1 MNNKLREYIDNLF
14 ATAPSNR
21 KTVEV
26 KEEILQNLTDKYND
40 LIAQGKSEDVAFNIA
55 VASIGDVSDLIRE
68 LQGLPR
74 HYEQMAEENER
85 RRSKSAVITA
95 IAVAMYIL
103 SPAPVILIQ
112 NEVGVVLLFVI
123 VAAAT
128 AMLIFNGINKN
139 KHQPVPDTMVEE
151 FKEWR
156 ERNTGKN
163 QLLKAVTSAVF
174 AVGLV
179 VYFLVSF
186 TTGAWHLT
194 WLIFPIIGA
203 VNGIVKALFDLAK

>member
-1 MNNKLREYIDNLF
+1 MNNRLREYIDNLF

-40 LIAQGKSEDVAFNIA
+40 LIAQGKGEDVAFNIA

-85 RRSKSAVITA
+85 RRSKSAAITA
-95 IAVAMYIL
+95 IAIAMYIC

-112 NEVGVVLLFVI
+112 NEIGVVLLFVI

-128 AMLIFNGINKN
+128 ALLIFNGVNKSKN
-139 KHQPVPDTMVEE
+139 QPVPDTMVEE

-179 VYFLVSF
+179 VYFLLSF

-194 WLIFPIIGA
+194 WLVFPIIGA
-203 VNGIVKALFDLAK
+203 INGIVKALFDLAK

>member
-1 MNNKLREYIDNLF
+1 MNNRLREYIDNLF

-95 IAVAMYIL
+95 VAVAMYIL

-112 NEVGVVLLFVI
+112 NEIGVVLLFVI

-128 AMLIFNGINKN
+128 AMLIFNGVSKNKN
-139 KHQPVPDTMVEE
+139 QPVPDTMVEE

-179 VYFLVSF
+179 IYFLVSF

>member
-40 LIAQGKSEDVAFNIA
+40 LIAEGKNEDVAFNIA

-74 HYEQMAEENER
+74 QYEQMAEENER

-95 IAVAMYIL
+95 VAVAMYIL

-128 AMLIFNGINKN
+128 AMLIFNGINKSKN
-139 KHQPVPDTMVEE
+139 QPVPDTMVEE

-179 VYFLVSF
+179 IYFLVSF

>member
-1 MNNKLREYIDNLF
+1 MNNRLREYIDNLF

-40 LIAQGKSEDVAFNIA
+40 LIAEGKNEDVAFNIA

-85 RRSKSAVITA
+85 RRSKSAVLTA
-95 IAVAMYIL
+95 VAVAMYIL

-139 KHQPVPDTMVEE
+139 KNQPVPDTMVDE

-179 VYFLVSF
+179 IYFLVSF

>member
-40 LIAQGKSEDVAFNIA
+40 LIAEGKGEDVAFNIA

-128 AMLIFNGINKN
+128 AMLIFNGISKNKN
-139 KHQPVPDTMVEE
+139 QPVPDTMVEE

-179 VYFLVSF
+179 IYFLVSF

>member
-1 MNNKLREYIDNLF
+1 MNNRLREYIDNLF

-40 LIAQGKSEDVAFNIA
+40 LIAQGKDEDVAFNIA

-85 RRSKSAVITA
+85 RRSKSAAITA
-95 IAVAMYIL
+95 IAIAMYIC

-112 NEVGVVLLFVI
+112 NEIGVVMLFVI

-128 AMLIFNGINKN
+128 ALLIFNGVNKSKN
-139 KHQPVPDTMVEE
+139 QPVPDTMVEE

-179 VYFLVSF
+179 IYFLLSF

-194 WLIFPIIGA
+194 WLVFPIIGA
-203 VNGIVKALFDLAK
+203 INGIVKALFDLAK

>member
-40 LIAQGKSEDVAFNIA
+40 LIAEGKGEDVAFNIA

-128 AMLIFNGINKN
+128 AMLIFNGINKS
-139 KHQPVPDTMVEE
+139 KGQPVPDTMVDE

-179 VYFLVSF
+179 IYFLVSF